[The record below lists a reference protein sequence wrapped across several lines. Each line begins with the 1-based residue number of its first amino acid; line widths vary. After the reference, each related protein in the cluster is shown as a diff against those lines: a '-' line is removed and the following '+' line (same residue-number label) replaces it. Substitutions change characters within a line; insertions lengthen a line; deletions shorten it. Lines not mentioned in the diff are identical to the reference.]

1 MKRFTKI
8 LFQGT
13 EPLNASEFEA
23 MNSGKSFFFENSKY
37 KFKTEIYLFLGNLME
52 GFNVLFID

>member
-23 MNSGKSFFFENSKY
+23 MNSGKSVFLKIVSTSLRQ
-37 KFKTEIYLFLGNLME
+37 KFICFS
-52 GFNVLFID
+52 VI